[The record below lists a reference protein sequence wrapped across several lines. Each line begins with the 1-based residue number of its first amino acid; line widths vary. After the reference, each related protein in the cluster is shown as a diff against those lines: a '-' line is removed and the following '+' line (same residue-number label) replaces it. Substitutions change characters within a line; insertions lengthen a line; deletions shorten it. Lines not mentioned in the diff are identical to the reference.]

1 MVRTAGCSS
10 AKADNALASRI
21 TPGVS
26 LPVFAINLFES
37 LLNPLID
44 LRGLFAQV
52 FEFSNMSHPRFLAWL
67 GCGTELVLHRLSHKL
82 TERYASL
89 GGDRLGPA
97 EHQVRDFEGRFH
109 IPILPY
115 LWDTD
120 AGLPL
125 DSWGSSGLLFKAKE
139 AE

>member
-1 MVRTAGCSS
+1 MFVCKSRQRIGVENHSRFLTPSFRDQSVR
-10 AKADNALASRI
+10 K
-21 TPGVS
+21 P
-26 LPVFAINLFES
+26 
-37 LLNPLID
+37 LLLID

-52 FEFSNMSHPRFLAWL
+52 FEFANMSHPRFLAWL

-109 IPILPY
+109 IPIFMGY
-115 LWDTD
+115 
-120 AGLPL
+120 GLPVWRWIL
-125 DSWGSSGLLFKAKE
+125 GGSSGLLFKAQQ
-139 AE
+139 AAA